1 MCEIDLDPRAKK
13 HIDPA
18 AARMRT
24 YGLLAVFAATIA
36 LLFLCAGV
44 LKFPSIEWIE
54 LGNDLPAYSITPP
67 AAEYSIP
74 FRIPFHAAKS
84 TLAAA
89 ALVLFLSGG
98 LLFALE
104 AQVSRRMP
112 LESAKV
118 RPHLATFSQRTGGVR
133 WNLPLL
139 PDACFSK
146 AQADTYSD
154 RRERRLS

>member
-1 MCEIDLDPRAKK
+1 
-13 HIDPA
+13 
-18 AARMRT
+18 MRS
-24 YGLLAVFAATIA
+24 YGLLAVVAATIV
-36 LLFLCAGV
+36 LLFLCARA

-54 LGNDLPAYSITPP
+54 LGNDLPAYSIPPP
-67 AAEYSIP
+67 A
-74 FRIPFHAAKS
+74 AAKS

-118 RPHLATFSQRTGGVR
+118 RPLGLATFPQRTGGGVR

-146 AQADTYSD
+146 AQADTYS
-154 RRERRLS
+154 